1 MTALWLRLRL
11 LLATTLFIAIT
22 TLVFTIFLN
31 FIGVFNIYL
40 IATLVIIFNLIQ
52 WLIAPKVINA
62 LYRVREAGPEYQEI
76 KEMLVNLSEKSNL
89 KPPKLMIAEVPI
101 PNAFAYGS
109 PLTGNM
115 VAVTRGLLNTLSK
128 DELEAVLAHEVGHL
142 KHRDVQLMM
151 FLSILPAIFYYI
163 GYSLYFSSLFNRDRG
178 AGLFAIG
185 LLSIF
190 IYYVLSLIVLW
201 VSRIRE
207 YYADLH
213 AVKIVRNGGIKLA
226 NALVKIV
233 TETGKIVY
241 RGHDVHRYSGVKA
254 LFIAD
259 PDRAVEEMV
268 ELARENMLDRR
279 VLSIARRKVTFADN
293 LMELFSTHPN
303 TVKRI
308 RRLLSYHDIEIS

>member
-1 MTALWLRLRL
+1 MSAIWLRLRL
-11 LLATTLFIAIT
+11 LLATALLIGIT
-22 TLVFTIFLN
+22 TLMFTAVLT
-31 FIGVFNIYL
+31 FIGIYNIYL
-40 IATLVIIFNLIQ
+40 IIVLVSLFNIIQ
-52 WLIAPKVINA
+52 WLIAPKIINSI
-62 LYRVREAGPEYQEI
+62 YHVEEAGARYRDIDLILEDLSRRSGI
-76 KEMLVNLSEKSNL
+76 KK
-89 KPPKLMIAEVPI
+89 PKLMIANVPI

-115 VAVTRGLLNTLSK
+115 VAVTKGLLNTLDR

-163 GYSLYFSSLFNRDRG
+163 GYSLYFSSLFDRDRG
-178 AGLFAIG
+178 GGALAAGILM
-185 LLSIF
+185 IF
-190 IYYVLSLIVLW
+190 IYYILSLIVLW

-213 AVKIVRNGGIKLA
+213 AVTIVKNGGLKLA
-226 NALVKIV
+226 NALIKIIDA
-233 TETGKIVY
+233 TSNLLY
-241 RGHDVHRYSGVKA
+241 RGYNISRFSGIKA

-259 PDRAVEEMV
+259 PDRAVEDMK
-268 ELARENMLDRR
+268 ELSSSGILDRR
-279 VLSIARRKVTFADN
+279 VISYARRKVSTVDN

-308 RRLLSYHDIEIS
+308 RRLLKYSGIEV

>member
-1 MTALWLRLRL
+1 MSVIWLRLRL

-22 TLVFTIFLN
+22 TLVFTAILT
-31 FIGVFNIYL
+31 FIGMFNIYL
-40 IATLVIIFNLIQ
+40 IIALVFLFNLIQ
-52 WLIAPKVINA
+52 WLIAPKMINS
-62 LYRVREAGPEYQEI
+62 LYRVREAGDEYRDLKIMIE
-76 KEMLVNLSEKSNL
+76 ELSRKSNI
-89 KPPKLMIAEVPI
+89 KTPKLMIADVPI

-115 VAVTRGLLNTLSK
+115 VAVTRGLLNSLEM
-128 DELEAVLAHEVGHL
+128 DEIEAVLAHEVGHL

-163 GYSLYFSSLFNRDRG
+163 GYSMYFSSLFDRDRG
-178 AGLFAIG
+178 AGLLAVG

-190 IYYVLSLIVLW
+190 VYYILSLIVLW

-207 YYADLH
+207 YYADFH
-213 AVKIVRNGGIKLA
+213 AVNIVKNGGIKLA

-233 TETGKIVY
+233 TETSRIVS
-241 RGHDVHRYSGVKA
+241 RGYDVHRYSGVKA

-259 PDRAVEEMV
+259 PDKAVEETLEMAKAGMV
-268 ELARENMLDRR
+268 DRRALLLARRR
-279 VLSIARRKVTFADN
+279 VTLADN
-293 LMELFSTHPN
+293 LLELFSTHPN

-308 RRLLSYHDIEIS
+308 RRLLSYHQIEV